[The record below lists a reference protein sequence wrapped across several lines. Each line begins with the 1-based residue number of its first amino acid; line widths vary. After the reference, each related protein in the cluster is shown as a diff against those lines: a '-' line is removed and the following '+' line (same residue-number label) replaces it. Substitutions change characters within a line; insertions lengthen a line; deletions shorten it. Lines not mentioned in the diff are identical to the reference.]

1 MDRKRYAVIV
11 AAGSGAR
18 MNSKIPKQFI
28 EIAGKPILRH
38 TIERFLAMSPAVEI
52 IVVLSDEY
60 KDYWKNYCRSTAFL
74 ERYTLPS
81 GGFTRFH
88 SVKNALEYVPDGA
101 LVAVHDGV
109 RPFVTTEFLEGLF
122 EEAERCGAVAPVV
135 PLVESI
141 REKTEDGTVPA
152 DRSRFVAVQ
161 TPQVF
166 RSEILRK
173 AYGQSYDTS
182 FTDDLTVV
190 QKAGFP
196 VKTVAG
202 LRYNIKITTPDDLRI
217 AEALL

>member
-1 MDRKRYAVIV
+1 M
-11 AAGSGAR
+11 
-18 MNSKIPKQFI
+18 
-28 EIAGKPILRH
+28 
-38 TIERFLAMSPAVEI
+38 
-52 IVVLSDEY
+52 
-60 KDYWKNYCRSTAFL
+60 
-74 ERYTLPS
+74 
-81 GGFTRFH
+81 
-88 SVKNALEYVPDGA
+88 
-101 LVAVHDGV
+101 
-109 RPFVTTEFLEGLF
+109 TTEFLEGLF

-196 VKTVAG
+196 VKTVEG

>member
-1 MDRKRYAVIV
+1 MDRKKYAVIV

-18 MNSKIPKQFI
+18 MNSKLPKQFI
-28 EIAGKPILRH
+28 EIGGKPILRH
-38 TIERFLAMSPAVEI
+38 TIEKFLAMSSTVDI

-60 KDYWKNYCRSTAFL
+60 KEYWKDYCRRTGFL
-74 ERYTLPS
+74 ERYTLPT

-101 LVAVHDGV
+101 LVAIHDGV

-122 EEAERCGAVAPVV
+122 EEADRCGAVAPVV

-141 REKTEDGTVPA
+141 RETVADGTVPA
-152 DRSRFVAVQ
+152 DRTRFVAVQ

-173 AYGQSYDTS
+173 AYRQSYDTS

-196 VKTVAG
+196 VKTVEG